1 MTFKI
6 SSVDINI
13 DINEIVDEVLEI
25 IAEDCNN
32 AICDCFEGLDE
43 ADDFFYY
50 NEKEIDKMENRVR
63 EFVVKKLLED

>member
-13 DINEIVDEVLEI
+13 DIDAIVDEVLEI
-25 IAEDCNN
+25 IAEDCNG

-50 NEKEIDKMENRVR
+50 NEKEIDKMENHVR
-63 EFVVKKLLED
+63 ELVTKKLLED

>member
-1 MTFKI
+1 MVFKI

-13 DINEIVDEVLEI
+13 DIDEIVDEVLEV
-25 IAEDCNN
+25 IAEDCNG

-50 NEKEIDKMENRVR
+50 NEKEIDKMENHVR
-63 EFVVKKLLED
+63 ELVVKKLLED

>member
-1 MTFKI
+1 MTFVI
-6 SSVDINI
+6 NSVDIDINI
-13 DINEIVDEVLEI
+13 DEIVDEVLEI

-32 AICDCFEGLDE
+32 AIYDCFEGLDK

-63 EFVVKKLLED
+63 ELVVKKLLED

>member
-6 SSVDINI
+6 SSVNIDINI
-13 DINEIVDEVLEI
+13 DEIVDEVLEI
-25 IAEDCNN
+25 IAENCNG

-50 NEKEIDKMENRVR
+50 NEKEINEMENSVKKQ
-63 EFVVKKLLED
+63 VTKKLLED

>member
-1 MTFKI
+1 MVFKI

-13 DINEIVDEVLEI
+13 DIDAIVDEILEI
-25 IAEDCNN
+25 IAEDCNG

-50 NEKEIDKMENRVR
+50 NEKEIDKMEKHVR
-63 EFVVKKLLED
+63 ELVTKKLLED

>member
-1 MTFKI
+1 MTFVI

-13 DINEIVDEVLEI
+13 DIDKIVDEVLEV

-32 AICDCFEGLDE
+32 AIYDCFEGLDE

-50 NEKEIDKMENRVR
+50 NEKDINRMEQFVRRRVA
-63 EFVVKKLLED
+63 EKLLED

>member
-6 SSVDINI
+6 SSIDINI
-13 DINEIVDEVLEI
+13 DIDEIVDEVLAI

-50 NEKEIDKMENRVR
+50 NEKEINKMENHVR
-63 EFVVKKLLED
+63 KLVAEKLLED

>member
-1 MTFKI
+1 MIFVI

-13 DINEIVDEVLEI
+13 NIDEIVDEVLEI

-43 ADDFFYY
+43 ADDFFCN
-50 NEKEIDKMENRVR
+50 NEKEINRMEQFIRRRVA
-63 EFVVKKLLED
+63 EKLLED

>member
-1 MTFKI
+1 MVFKI

-13 DINEIVDEVLEI
+13 DIDAIVDEVLEI
-25 IAEDCNN
+25 IAEDCNG

-50 NEKEIDKMENRVR
+50 NEKEIDKMEKHVR
-63 EFVVKKLLED
+63 ELVTKKLLED

>member
-13 DINEIVDEVLEI
+13 DIDEIVDEVLEI
-25 IAEDCNN
+25 IAEDCNG

-43 ADDFFYY
+43 ADNFFYY

-63 EFVVKKLLED
+63 ELVVKKLLED

>member
-1 MTFKI
+1 MTFAI
-6 SSVDINI
+6 NPIDINI
-13 DINEIVDEVLEI
+13 DIDEIVDEVLKV

-50 NEKEIDKMENRVR
+50 NEKDINRMEQFIRRRVA
-63 EFVVKKLLED
+63 EKLLED

>member
-13 DINEIVDEVLEI
+13 DIDEIVDEVLEI
-25 IAEDCNN
+25 IAEDCNS

-50 NEKEIDKMENRVR
+50 NEKDINRMEQFVRRRVA
-63 EFVVKKLLED
+63 EKLLED